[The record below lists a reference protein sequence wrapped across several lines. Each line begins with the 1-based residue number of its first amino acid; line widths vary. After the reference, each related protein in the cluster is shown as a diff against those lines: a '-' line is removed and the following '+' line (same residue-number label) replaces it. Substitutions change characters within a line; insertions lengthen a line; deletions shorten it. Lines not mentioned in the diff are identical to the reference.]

1 MDYLLGELAPDE
13 RAAIERRMRED
24 PGFRREVERM
34 RPVVAG
40 LEALPSDAW
49 ERPEVPPLPDL
60 PRCRRH
66 RPPSRPGSRWP
77 AWAPVAAVA
86 ACAALIAAGL
96 GIGALVFGGDGED
109 DAGPAIAL
117 ARVDDGGPSAAGE
130 ARVVSSEAGGLRL
143 RVSGLD
149 PSGPGGFY
157 ELWLLDGPERLLSLG
172 AFRVPGVGRGGRDRA
187 AAGGRHRLPLHRCL
201 GGSGGRRPGPLG
213 RLGAAGADRPRVI
226 TLGPTPWSPAP
237 PAGRPSAA
245 G

>member
-1 MDYLLGELAPDE
+1 VDRDSEIVDYLLGELAPDE
-13 RAAIERRMRED
+13 RAAIERRMSED

-60 PRCRRH
+60 P
-66 RPPSRPGSRWP
+66 PLPAAPAPEPASSRWP

-96 GIGALVFGGDGED
+96 GIGAVVFGGDGED

-143 RVSGLD
+143 QVSGLD
-149 PSGPGGFY
+149 PSGPDGFY

-172 AFRVPGVGRGGRDRA
+172 AFQVPASGTADVTVPLPVDVTDFRFIDVSAEAEDGDPGHSGVSVLR
-187 AAGGRHRLPLHRCL
+187 
-201 GGSGGRRPGPLG
+201 
-213 RLGAAGADRPRVI
+213 
-226 TLGPTPWSPAP
+226 GPTAPA
-237 PAGRPSAA
+237 
-245 G
+245 